1 MSLVLRRNT
10 HLTTTMSDT
19 VKADGI
25 VIYHKL
31 GVGYYPIACGTTA
44 SITTTTDK
52 IELAPYTNGK
62 WRAYEYGR
70 TTGTISSSGLIKID
84 AGGTAYSPF
93 DLIDYQ
99 HSHQKVLTK
108 YTITDP
114 QGNSKT
120 YQANCLIDE
129 VTLNTDAG
137 GVATYTMSMTIAS
150 DPTFVQI
157 PVDTGGDNVQAWDYT
172 ATGGE
177 SSITNVALIGDE
189 VVDVRRNGIGLDVVF
204 TGTPTTNQVLF
215 DDTTGQFTFG
225 MALGADEWILVIYVE

>member
-1 MSLVLRRNT
+1 MSLILRL
-10 HLTTTMSDT
+10 LTLLIIIMSNT
-19 VKADGI
+19 VKAEGI

-31 GVGYYPIACGTTA
+31 GVGFYPIACGTSATI
-44 SITTTTDK
+44 STTIDK
-52 IELAPYTNGK
+52 LELAPYTNGK
-62 WRAYEYGR
+62 WRIYEYAR

-84 AGGTAYSPF
+84 AGASSYSPF
-93 DLIDYQ
+93 DLVDFQ

-114 QGNSKT
+114 DGNSKT
-120 YQANCLIDE
+120 YEVNCLIDE
-129 VTLNTDAG
+129 VTLNTEAG
-137 GVATYTMSMTIAS
+137 GVATYTMSMTMTS

>member
-1 MSLVLRRNT
+1 MSLDWRRNT

-31 GVGYYPIACGTTA
+31 GIGFYPIACGINA

-62 WRAYEYGR
+62 WRTFEYGR
-70 TTGTISSSGLIKID
+70 TTGTITSSGLIKLD
-84 AGGTAYSPF
+84 PGSSAYSPF
-93 DLIDYQ
+93 DLLDYQ
-99 HSHQKVLTK
+99 YAHEKVLTK

-120 YQANCLIDE
+120 YQVNCLIDE

-137 GVATYTMSMTIAS
+137 GVATYTMSMTMTS

-157 PVDTGGDNVQAWDYT
+157 PVDTGGANVQAWDYT

-177 SSITNVALIGDE
+177 VSITNVALIGDE
-189 VVDVRRNGIGLDVVF
+189 VVDVRRNGIGLEVIF
-204 TGTPTTNQVLF
+204 TGSPNGNQVLF
-215 DDTTGQFTFG
+215 DDTTGEFTFG
-225 MALGADEWILVIYVE
+225 MGLGADEYILVIYVE